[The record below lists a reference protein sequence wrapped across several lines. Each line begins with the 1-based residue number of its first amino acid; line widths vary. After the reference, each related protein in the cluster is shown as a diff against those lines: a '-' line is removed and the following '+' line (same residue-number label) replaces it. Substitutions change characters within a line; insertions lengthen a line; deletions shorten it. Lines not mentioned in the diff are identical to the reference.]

1 MATNDFICDLVEKF
15 AEEKI
20 EYLVIA
26 IQKGEKEH
34 KANAFFN
41 ITTVDGADMIL
52 TTVDQVFKNIE
63 DDDEPG
69 SMEELFPDDE
79 SDDDFKAVSY
89 THLRAHET

>member
-1 MATNDFICDLVEKF
+1 MATNDFIYDLVEKF

-26 IQKGEKEH
+26 IQKGDKEH

-52 TTVDQVFKNIE
+52 TTVDQVYKSVEE
-63 DDDEPG
+63 DDPG
-69 SMEELFPDDE
+69 SIEEIFPDDE
-79 SDDDFKAVSY
+79 SDDDHKEGAD
-89 THLRAHET
+89 

>member
-20 EYLVIA
+20 EYMVSA

-34 KANAFFN
+34 KANAYFN

-52 TTVDQVFKNIE
+52 TTVDQVFKSIE
-63 DDDEPG
+63 DETEDPG
-69 SMEELFPDDE
+69 SLEELFPDDE
-79 SDDDFKAVSY
+79 SDDDFKEGSD
-89 THLRAHET
+89 